1 MIGDGTIP
9 IYQSVSKRVYLAGG
23 MHSAWR
29 KVITKK
35 LDGKNSF
42 FSFIDPMDNK
52 MKNPDQYT
60 FWDLRSIDQ
69 CDILVGYMDQSNP
82 SGFGLNLEIG
92 YAKALGKTIILII
105 PTDFTR
111 DDDRSRYFEMA
122 RVCADVIV
130 RTLSDA
136 ADFLAGIEHK

>member
-1 MIGDGTIP
+1 MGDGTVP

-23 MHSAWR
+23 MNNQWR

-35 LDGKNSF
+35 LEGTASF

-60 FWDLRSIDQ
+60 FWDLRSIEQ
-69 CDILVGYMDQSNP
+69 SDILVGYMEQSNP
-82 SGFGLNLEIG
+82 SGYGLNLEIG

-105 PTDFTR
+105 PEDFTR
-111 DDDRSRYFEMA
+111 NDERSRYFEMA

-136 ADFLAGIEHK
+136 ADFLAGIEYK